1 MRTAA
6 MSVWRLVVAFMH
18 VFAHDYAHGHA
29 EHGRD
34 ATAAEIQVSRK
45 QLKALHQDGLL
56 SKTKTGNSDLFSYR
70 GG

>member
-1 MRTAA
+1 MHKAT
-6 MSVWRLVVAFMH
+6 MSVWPLVVAFTH
-18 VFAHDYAHGHA
+18 VLAHDYADGHA
-29 EHGRD
+29 EHGRN

-45 QLKALHQDGLL
+45 RLKALHQDGLL

>member
-1 MRTAA
+1 M
-6 MSVWRLVVAFMH
+6 VAN
-18 VFAHDYAHGHA
+18 AKSNA

-34 ATAAEIQVSRK
+34 ATAAEVQVSRK

>member
-1 MRTAA
+1 MRTAT
-6 MSVWRLVVAFMH
+6 MSVWPLVVAFTH
-18 VFAHDYAHGHA
+18 VFAHGHA
-29 EHGRD
+29 EHGRE

-45 QLKALHQDGLL
+45 QLKALHQDRLL